1 MSTKQTLILTAAA
14 ALAIGTLAFGHD
26 GIEHIRG
33 TVKAVTPASV
43 TVETLKHT
51 AVTVLMDPSTTY
63 SNNNAKAALHDLKP
77 GEQVLINAKEGTDE
91 KLHGVS
97 VNWGA
102 SAAAGH
108 EHGESK

>member
-1 MSTKQTLILTAAA
+1 MSKRNGMTFLAAA
-14 ALAIGTLAFGHD
+14 ILAAGTVAFGHD

-43 TVETLKHT
+43 TVETPKHT
-51 AVTVLMDPSTTY
+51 SVTILIDSSTTY

-77 GEQVLINAKEGTDE
+77 GERVLINAKEGPDE

-102 SAAAGH
+102 PAAAH
-108 EHGESK
+108 DHGESK